1 MFDLRFNSLCLS
13 LLALILI
20 AGSSGAA
27 ETNSFPLDQSLED
40 QFLGGQ
46 PTEDQFAAD
55 QSAAIGDLPFSQS
68 FVESLLGIGGTETD
82 LSQSWFGPRFEDAG
96 SAYSFFSQFYIS
108 TSAPVSGGFAP
119 VKIDINKKLPAK
131 LYFGSGKEIAYKEY
145 QSAISPARGNELWIQ
160 KYMDWSQYAIVPQGA
175 GMQFIAFTPTG
186 GQADYYEIFE
196 TGVQKIDAKQVNFY
210 AGYNALNFLAD
221 KVGRHILFF
230 VLNNQPSNAIIVDVI
245 SQPPTAAS
253 ASEMPPGSDMPPA
266 YGQAG
271 AVTAGYGQPTKTTP
285 IPVTT
290 TPSTA
295 PGITTPF
302 STMPGQS
309 QPTQFAVSGDT
320 PVTIQ
325 SPTMRGY
332 QVYLDGVLIGT
343 EGTAG
348 DAPDGKFS
356 FRVVGDQEHNIRVY
370 DGQFNY
376 PRSIYFQRGVLKII
390 NVAQGYAAY
399 F

>member
-13 LLALILI
+13 LLTLILI
-20 AGSSGAA
+20 AGSSGAV
-27 ETNSFPLDQSLED
+27 ETNGFPLDQSLED

-46 PTEDQFAAD
+46 PTEDHLAAD
-55 QSAAIGDLPFSQS
+55 QSEAIGDLPFSQS
-68 FVESLLGIGGTETD
+68 FVQSLLEIGGTETD

-285 IPVTT
+285 IPITT

-295 PGITTPF
+295 PGTTAPF
-302 STMPGQS
+302 SKIPGQS

-325 SPTMRGY
+325 SPTMRDY

-343 EGTAG
+343 EGKAG
-348 DAPDGKFS
+348 DVPDGKFS

>member
-1 MFDLRFNSLCLS
+1 LRFNSLCLS
-13 LLALILI
+13 LLTLILI
-20 AGSSGAA
+20 AGSSGAV
-27 ETNSFPLDQSLED
+27 ETNGFPLDQSLED

-46 PTEDQFAAD
+46 PTEDHLAAD
-55 QSAAIGDLPFSQS
+55 QSEAIGDLPFSQS

-210 AGYNALNFLAD
+210 AGYNELNFLAD

-285 IPVTT
+285 IPVTA

-295 PGITTPF
+295 PATSTTPF

-309 QPTQFAVSGDT
+309 QSTQFAVSGDT

-325 SPTMRGY
+325 SPTMRDY

-343 EGTAG
+343 EGKAG
-348 DAPDGKFS
+348 DVPDGKFS